1 MLNMADKYN
10 MLGVIMLNV
19 AFTNCYAEC
28 HYAECLYP
36 KGHGALQIVGLTL
49 DSRKN
54 IFFVKKQLFS
64 HNKLERFL
72 SLASIHSY
80 SF

>member
-1 MLNMADKYN
+1 MLSMADKYT
-10 MLGVIMLNV
+10 MLSV

-28 HYAECLYP
+28 HYGECFYA
-36 KGHGALQIVGLTL
+36 KCHGAQQIAGLTL
-49 DSRKN
+49 DCRKN